1 MEETEGTKKVHNEET
16 KKRSLRY
23 LRSFVVNLLRSLRP
37 LRRIGG
43 TLNAVSRSLPGLLVL
58 CCLFIANSSSLP
70 AQEWP
75 QFRGPGGQGHSSERG
90 LPTEWS
96 ESKNVAWKVAVP
108 GRGWSSPVVADG
120 RVWLTTA
127 TQLGRDSSLRLLSF
141 DAATGR
147 QSVDVEVFRL
157 KGSALLNPKNSHASP
172 TPLVEG
178 DRVYVHFG
186 ADGTAA
192 LSTSGEVVWKARELY
207 ESQHGN
213 GGSPILYGDLLIF
226 SCDGF
231 NEAFVIA
238 LDKRTGKTRWR
249 TDRPQPWSQAYST
262 PLVIRV
268 ADRDQLVSVGA
279 FHTVAYDPQNGK
291 EIWRVNYPDG
301 FSNVPRPVS
310 GAGMVFITTGF
321 QQPSIMAIRPD
332 GKGDVTKTHV
342 AWTLSRGAPLT
353 PSPVLVGDD
362 LYVVTDAGIAS
373 SIDVRTGAIQWQ
385 HRLGEGMSASPVF
398 ADGRIYFLDEEGR
411 TTVITPGKSFQQ
423 ISLNVL
429 DGPALASM
437 AVASQ
442 SFFIRT
448 ATHLYRIAS
457 VIP

>member
-1 MEETEGTKKVHNEET
+1 MA
-16 KKRSLRY
+16 R
-23 LRSFVVNLLRSLRP
+23 LLIRLS
-37 LRRIGG
+37 
-43 TLNAVSRSLPGLLVL
+43 VL
-58 CCLFIANSSSLP
+58 CCVVVANPPSLL
-70 AQEWP
+70 AQDWP
-75 QFRGPGGQGHSSERG
+75 QFRGPDGQGHSSEKS
-90 LPTEWS
+90 LPTDWS
-96 ESKNVAWKVAVP
+96 ESKNVAWKVPVP

-127 TQLGRDSSLRLLSF
+127 TQTGRDSSLRLLSF

-147 QSVDVEVFRL
+147 ASVDVEVFRL
-157 KGSALLNPKNSHASP
+157 KNSTLLNAKNSHASP
-172 TPLVEG
+172 TPIVEG
-178 DRVYVHFG
+178 DRVFVHFG

-192 LSTSGEVVWKARELY
+192 LSTSGELVWKTRQLY

-231 NEAFVIA
+231 NEAFVVA

-279 FHTVAYDPQNGK
+279 FHTVAYDPENGK
-291 EIWRVNYPDG
+291 EIWRVNYPEG
-301 FSNVPRPVS
+301 FSNVPRPVY
-310 GAGMVFITTGF
+310 GAGLVFITTGF

-342 AWTLSRGAPLT
+342 AWTLSRAAPLT

-373 SIDVRTGAIQWQ
+373 SIDARTGDIQWQ
-385 HRLGEGMSASPVF
+385 HRLGEGVSASPVF
-398 ADGRIYFLDEEGR
+398 AGGRIYFLDEAGR
-411 TTVITPGKSFQQ
+411 TTVITPGPSFDQV
-423 ISLNVL
+423 SLNAL

-437 AVASQ
+437 AVASH

-448 ATHLYRIAS
+448 ATHLYRIALE
-457 VIP
+457 

>member
-1 MEETEGTKKVHNEET
+1 MA
-16 KKRSLRY
+16 RL
-23 LRSFVVNLLRSLRP
+23 LLRLS
-37 LRRIGG
+37 
-43 TLNAVSRSLPGLLVL
+43 VL
-58 CCLFIANSSSLP
+58 CCVVVANPPSLLG
-70 AQEWP
+70 QDWP
-75 QFRGPGGQGHSSERG
+75 QFRGPDGQGHSSEKS
-90 LPTEWS
+90 LPTDWS
-96 ESKNVAWKVAVP
+96 ESKNVAWKVPVP

-127 TQLGRDSSLRLLSF
+127 TQTGRDSSLRLLSF

-147 QSVDVEVFRL
+147 ASVDVEVFRL
-157 KGSALLNPKNSHASP
+157 KNSTLLNAKNSHASP
-172 TPLVEG
+172 TPIVEG
-178 DRVYVHFG
+178 DRVFVHFG

-192 LSTSGEVVWKARELY
+192 LSTSGELVWKTRQLY

-231 NEAFVIA
+231 NEAFVVA

-279 FHTVAYDPQNGK
+279 FHTVAYDPENGK
-291 EIWRVNYPDG
+291 EIWRVNYPEG
-301 FSNVPRPVS
+301 FSNVPRPVY
-310 GAGMVFITTGF
+310 GAGLVFITTGF

-342 AWTLSRGAPLT
+342 AWTLSRAAPLT

-373 SIDVRTGAIQWQ
+373 SIDARTGDIQWQ
-385 HRLGEGMSASPVF
+385 HRLGEGVSASPVF
-398 ADGRIYFLDEEGR
+398 AGGRIYFLDEAGR
-411 TTVITPGKSFQQ
+411 TTVITPGPSFDQV
-423 ISLNVL
+423 SLNAL

-437 AVASQ
+437 AVASH

-448 ATHLYRIAS
+448 ATHLYRIALE
-457 VIP
+457 